1 MRRHKHDTAT
11 YRELLSYHERVKS
24 FTATM
29 MNLVDYV
36 RVQLE
41 LDVTSKWTR
50 DVIIGKRV
58 DELREAIR
66 KIEAMRS

>member
-11 YRELLSYHERVKS
+11 YRELTHRERVRS
-24 FTATM
+24 FTATL
-29 MNLVDYV
+29 MNIVDYV

-41 LDVTSKWTR
+41 DDVTTERTR

-58 DELREAIR
+58 DELREMIR